1 LNFFFGY
8 KQTPLCICHLAIFI
22 LQLIYDTIKSN
33 NSGGS
38 GFDDCLRFFPLELF
52 SGRYLTLLSL
62 SFIFAEPSYN
72 YCLLMQRSGSWT
84 GGGGMWVELSGKMH
98 VLARLLGHLRQKTDD
113 RIVLVSNYTQVRYL

>member
-1 LNFFFGY
+1 
-8 KQTPLCICHLAIFI
+8 

-38 GFDDCLRFFPLELF
+38 GFDDCLRFFPPELF
-52 SGRYLTLLSL
+52 SGRYITLLYL
-62 SFIFAEPSYN
+62 FI
-72 YCLLMQRSGSWT
+72 LLNQLTNTIYFMQGSGSWT

-113 RIVLVSNYTQVRYL
+113 RIVLVSNYTQVRHL